1 MKPERRFRERE
12 VTPFDLDATLYT
24 FEKSNR
30 GGSERVTTNNPED
43 DRSIAFV
50 REHLAEEAELFMRGD
65 FSGPGY
71 LYGDDMAGLSVLEK
85 AAAAGGLRVD
95 YGDLPDGAALT
106 LSAGDD
112 TVLAALH
119 AWFGAQVNDH
129 GEHATESNQVG
140 RD

>member
-1 MKPERRFRERE
+1 ML
-12 VTPFDLDATLYT
+12 PFDLDATLHT

-30 GGSERVTTNNPED
+30 GGCERVTAHHPED
-43 DRSIAFV
+43 DRNIV
-50 REHLAEEAELFMRGD
+50 LIREHLEKDAERFTRGD
-65 FSGPGY
+65 ISDPAY
-71 LYGDDMAGLSVLEK
+71 LHGEDTAGLSILEE

-119 AWFGAQVNDH
+119 AWFDAQVNDYGH
-129 GEHATESNQVG
+129 HATESNQVG